1 MKNILR
7 SWLSRH
13 SLNFKLNFGILT
25 CVGLG
30 YLGLAALISEQSA
43 PIIKSQIENNAKIS
57 VEAYI
62 SDFTRIVTAAERV
75 VLNAK
80 NTLEQI
86 DNNNI
91 PSLRMVL
98 YSALKT
104 VDKSDLDIID
114 AWVYV
119 FAPEDVSRGNL
130 YLSKFYEN
138 QYIAFNIEEISNI
151 YNKFPWFKEV
161 PKKENIYW
169 SEPYI
174 DKGRNQIVVTCLVPF
189 AFSNIDDFDGLMAI
203 TIGLSDIQSHV
214 SDFSFYKSGK
224 LLLLSKSGL
233 FVTHPNPDIAL
244 KKTIFE
250 EAKEINL
257 PQLISVGKELQ
268 AGRSGHI
275 HIPYSPLVNDAAIL
289 FYAPIKHIGWGVCLV
304 YAQNEFLQPMQQ
316 FQFKILTS
324 LLICIILLLALINRI
339 CHHSTIQLRT
349 LGDIATQ
356 YGNGDFSKT
365 FREIPSTSDIY
376 RLASALSNM
385 KFNLLNYIE
394 QEREEATEKQ
404 KSQSEL
410 EIARNIQ
417 KAALS
422 TQIPNHSSFDIATL
436 MEPAKQVGGDF
447 YDFFFVDDDK
457 FTIVVADVSG
467 KGIPAALYMMKAI
480 TLIKNISKG
489 KLAPEVVFEHTN
501 NQLYEGN
508 EGCMFVTAF
517 MAVIDLKTGDVN
529 YVNAGHNPPL
539 MGNGENY
546 HFLAPKKNIALGIKK
561 DAKFVAEHLRLQPNE
576 HLFLYTDGV
585 TEAENKSFKRYG
597 EMKLKNILQKANA
610 TPQDNLQFVL
620 KDIKKFTK
628 GASQSDDIT
637 MLDFMYKGKNKHI
650 LDIEANV
657 KKISDVLTFIR
668 KEMKTHKID
677 EHIQFNVTMAA
688 EEIFSN
694 ISLYAYKATD
704 VARVQIATALEDDI
718 YTIIF
723 MDRGKKYNPLAQK
736 QPNVN
741 QELKERKI
749 GGLGVF
755 LAKKLSDE
763 MAYRRQDEQNILTI
777 RFKIKK

>member
-1 MKNILR
+1 MTNFLR

-62 SDFTRIVTAAERV
+62 SDFTRIITAAERV

-80 NTLEQI
+80 NTLSQVN
-86 DNNNI
+86 DNDI
-91 PSLRMVL
+91 ASLKMVL
-98 YSALKT
+98 ISALRT
-104 VDKSDLDIID
+104 VDNTDLNIID
-114 AWVYV
+114 AWVYT
-119 FAPEDVSRGNL
+119 FSPKDVSHGNL
-130 YLSKFYEN
+130 YVSDYYEN
-138 QYIAFNIEEISNI
+138 KYISFHTEKVEDFYS
-151 YNKFPWFKEV
+151 KFPWFKRV
-161 PKKENIYW
+161 PKEEKIYW

-174 DKGRNQIVVTCLVPF
+174 DKARNQTVITCLIPF
-189 AFSNIDDFDGLMAI
+189 AFKNTTDFDGLMAL
-203 TIGLSDIQSHV
+203 TVDLSDIQSHI
-214 SDFSFYKSGK
+214 SNFSFYKSGK
-224 LLLLSKSGL
+224 LLLLSKTGL
-233 FVTHPNPDIAL
+233 YVAHPDADVAL

-250 EAKEINL
+250 VARNIDL
-257 PQLISVGKELQ
+257 PQLASVGKELQ
-268 AGRSGHI
+268 AGRTGHM

-304 YAQNEFLQPMQQ
+304 YSQNEFMRPMQQ
-316 FQFKILTS
+316 FQLTVFIS
-324 LLICIILLLALINRI
+324 LITSVVLLLFLINRI
-339 CHHSTIQLRT
+339 CHHSTTQLIT
-349 LGDIATQ
+349 LSEIATQ
-356 YGNGDFSKT
+356 YGNGDFSRS
-365 FREIPSTSDIY
+365 FYEIPSTSDIH

-385 KFNLLNYIE
+385 KYNLLNYIE

-404 KSQSEL
+404 KRQSEL

-422 TQIPNHSSFDIATL
+422 TQMPNHSSFDIATL
-436 MEPAKQVGGDF
+436 MKPAKQVGGDF

-539 MGNGENY
+539 YGRHSNFQ
-546 HFLAPKKNIALGIKK
+546 FLEPRKNIALGIKK
-561 DAKFVAEHLRLQPNE
+561 DAKFQAEHLKLLPNE

-585 TEAENKSFKRYG
+585 TEAENQSLKLYG
-597 EMKLKNILQKANA
+597 EKRLKNILQKATAN
-610 TPQDNLQFVL
+610 PDENLPLVL

-628 GASQSDDIT
+628 GTPQSDDIT
-637 MLDFMYKGKNKHI
+637 MLDFVYKGISEHV
-650 LDIEANV
+650 LDIEADV
-657 KKISDVLTFIR
+657 KKIGEVLEFIQ
-668 KEMKTHKID
+668 KEMKGYNINK
-677 EHIQFNVTMAA
+677 HIQFNATMAA

-694 ISLYAYKATD
+694 ISMYAYKATD
-704 VARVQIATALEDDI
+704 LARVQVSTTLANGI
-718 YTIIF
+718 YTITF
-723 MDRGKKYNPLAQK
+723 MDKGKKYNPLEQK
-736 QPNVN
+736 QPDVTL
-741 QELKERKI
+741 ELKERKI
-749 GGLGVF
+749 GGFGVF
-755 LAKKLSDE
+755 LAKKLSDD
-763 MAYRRQDEQNILTI
+763 MVYRREGKQNILTI
-777 RFKIKK
+777 RFKI

>member
-43 PIIKSQIENNAKIS
+43 PIIQSQIENSAKIS

-62 SDFTRIVTAAERV
+62 SDFTRTITAAERV

-80 NTLEQI
+80 NTLAQVDSNDI
-86 DNNNI
+86 L
-91 PSLRMVL
+91 SLRMVL

-104 VDKSDLDIID
+104 VDSTDLNIID

-119 FAPEDVSRGNL
+119 FSPEDVSRGDL
-130 YLSKFYEN
+130 YLSKFYEKK
-138 QYIAFNIEEISNI
+138 YIGFNIEKISDF
-151 YNKFPWFKEV
+151 YKKFPWFKAV
-161 PKKENIYW
+161 PKKEKIYW

-174 DKGRNQIVVTCLVPF
+174 DNVKNQVVVTCLVPF
-189 AFSNIDDFDGLMAI
+189 AFHNTDEIDSLMAV
-203 TIGLSDIQSHV
+203 TVGLSDIQSHI
-214 SDFSFYKSGK
+214 SNFSFYESGK

-233 FVTHPNPDIAL
+233 YVAHPNPNIAL

-250 EAKEINL
+250 VAKEMGL
-257 PQLISVGKELQ
+257 PQLNSVGKELQ
-268 AGRSGHI
+268 IGRSGHI
-275 HIPYSPLVNDAAIL
+275 HIPFSPLVNDAAIL

-304 YAQNEFLQPMQQ
+304 YAQNEFMKPMKQ

-324 LLICIILLLALINRI
+324 ILISVILLLALINRI

-349 LGDIATQ
+349 LSDIATQ
-356 YGNGDFSKT
+356 YGNGDFSKS
-365 FREIPSTSDIY
+365 FYEIPSTSDIH

-385 KFNLLNYIE
+385 KYNLLNYIE
-394 QEREEATEKQ
+394 QERDEASEKQ
-404 KSQSEL
+404 KRQSEL

-422 TQIPNHSSFDIATL
+422 TQMPNHSSFDIATL
-436 MEPAKQVGGDF
+436 MKPAKQVGGDF

-457 FTIVVADVSG
+457 FAIVVADVSG

-539 MGNGENY
+539 MGSKSNY
-546 HFLAPKKNIALGIKK
+546 HFLEPKKNIALGIKK
-561 DAKFVAEHLRLQPNE
+561 DVKFQAEHLKLLENE

-585 TEAENKSFKRYG
+585 TEAENQSLKLYG
-597 EMKLKNILQKANA
+597 EKRLNNILQKATAN
-610 TPQDNLQFVL
+610 PEDNLSLVL
-620 KDIKKFTK
+620 NDIKKFTK
-628 GASQSDDIT
+628 GTPQSDDIT
-637 MLDFMYKGKNKHI
+637 MLDFVYKGISEHV
-650 LDIEANV
+650 LDVEADV
-657 KKISDVLTFIR
+657 KKIGEVLEFIQ
-668 KEMKTHKID
+668 KEMKGYKINK
-677 EHIQFNVTMAA
+677 HIQFNATMAA

-694 ISLYAYKATD
+694 ISIYAYKATD
-704 VARVQIATALEDDI
+704 LARVQVSTALADGVYAITFTDK
-718 YTIIF
+718 
-723 MDRGKKYNPLAQK
+723 GKKYNPLAQK
-736 QPNVN
+736 QPDVT
-741 QELKERKI
+741 QELKDRKI
-749 GGLGVF
+749 GGFGVF
-755 LAKKLSDE
+755 LAKKLSDD
-763 MAYRRQDEQNILTI
+763 MVYRREGKQNILTI
-777 RFKIKK
+777 RFKI